1 MLINILILMISI
13 GIYASFGISNLMYI
27 LFSTITTY
35 ISAMIIGTNRCAKNY
50 ASYNVNYINQ
60 ENKND
65 ESMQVETKCDNA
77 KKSQNKKNGKWILIL
92 TIAINACILIVIKIL
107 LYGQAK
113 LNWLSGTQ
121 IIVPLGISYYTLQV
135 ISYIVDVY
143 KGKIE
148 VEKNFFKYLL
158 YVMYFPY
165 LFIGPITRYKDVKEE
180 LLKKKKIKLQNV
192 YNGIIR
198 ILWGLTKKFVI
209 AGRVGILIGTIS
221 SDVSIYKGAYAL
233 LAMLLYSVQL
243 YADFSGGI
251 DIVIGGSKI
260 LGINL
265 KENFDLPYLSQSIK
279 EFWRRWHIAL
289 SSWLKDYIY
298 IPLGGNR
305 CSKIRNQINIIITFV
320 ISGFWHG
327 MNYLLWGLLH
337 GLLVVYGKILK
348 TKWKIVNI
356 LITFLLVSILWSF
369 FIWPDTLTSLQMIRS
384 IFTNFNYA
392 EMFSN
397 LLNLGLNLA
406 NIIVLI
412 VFIIIL
418 IIFDIKKEKIIT
430 RIRNYKL
437 EGKIAI
443 IGTLALIVL
452 IFGIYGIGFNVSEFI
467 YSKF

>member
-1 MLINILILMISI
+1 MLINILLLILSI
-13 GIYASFGISNLMYI
+13 TIYASFGISNLIYI

-35 ISAMIIGTNRCAKNY
+35 IAARAIQSIKNKRAGI
-50 ASYNVNYINQ
+50 ASSHIQQ
-60 ENKND
+60 EHLQTKND
-65 ESMQVETKCDNA
+65 
-77 KKSQNKKNGKWILIL
+77 KWLMIL
-92 TIAINACILIVIKIL
+92 TIFINAAILIAIKMLLFGKAKISIL
-107 LYGQAK
+107 
-113 LNWLSGTQ
+113 NSVS

-135 ISYIVDVY
+135 ISYIADVY
-143 KGKIE
+143 KQKIE
-148 VEKNFFKYLL
+148 AEKNFFKYLL
-158 YVMYFPY
+158 YVLYFPY
-165 LFIGPITRYKDVKEE
+165 LFIGPITRYEDMKKE
-180 LLKKKKIKLQNV
+180 LFKKKTLKIENI
-192 YNGIIR
+192 YNGAIR
-198 ILWGLTKKFVI
+198 ILWGLAKKLLI
-209 AGRVGILIGTIS
+209 AGRVAILISTIS
-221 SDVSIYKGAYAL
+221 SDVVAYKGAYAL

-251 DIVIGGSKI
+251 DIVIGGSKM

-265 KENFDLPYLSQSIK
+265 KENFDSPYLSQSIK

-305 CSKIRNQINIIITFV
+305 CSKTRNKINVLITFV

-348 TKWKIVNI
+348 TKWEPLNI

-369 FIWPDTLTSLQMIRS
+369 FIWPDTLTSLKMIGS
-384 IFTNFNYA
+384 IFTNFNYVQ
-392 EMFSN
+392 MFKSFI
-397 LLNLGLNLA
+397 NLGLNLT

-412 VFIIIL
+412 ISVIVL
-418 IIFDIKKEKIIT
+418 IIFDIKKEKIISK
-430 RIRNYKL
+430 IKNYKL
-437 EGKIAI
+437 EGKLAI

-452 IFGIYGIGFNVSEFI
+452 VFGIYGIGFNVSEFI

>member
-1 MLINILILMISI
+1 MLINILLLILSI
-13 GIYASFGISNLMYI
+13 GIYASFGISNLIYI
-27 LFSTITTY
+27 LFSVVTTY
-35 ISAMIIGTNRCAKNY
+35 VAAIVIEKKRAQLDHDLQGIPTNGAQTKEN
-50 ASYNVNYINQ
+50 INL
-60 ENKND
+60 
-65 ESMQVETKCDNA
+65 
-77 KKSQNKKNGKWILIL
+77 KSSGKWILIL
-92 TIAINACILIVIKIL
+92 TIAINAGILIAIKIL
-107 LYGQAK
+107 LFGQAK
-113 LNWLSGTQ
+113 YNLLSMAN
-121 IIVPLGISYYTLQV
+121 IIAPLGISYYTLQV

-148 VEKNFFKYLL
+148 AESNFFKYIL

-165 LFIGPITRYKDVKEE
+165 LFIGPITRYEDMKNE
-180 LLKKKKIKLQNV
+180 LFKKKKIKLENI
-192 YNGIIR
+192 YNGAIR
-198 ILWGLTKKFVI
+198 ILWGLTKKLVI
-209 AGRVGILIGTIS
+209 AGRVGIIISTIA
-221 SDVSIYKGAYAL
+221 SDVSAYKGAYAL

-251 DIVIGGSKI
+251 DIVIGGSKM

-265 KENFDLPYLSQSIK
+265 KENFDSPYLSQSIK

-305 CSKIRNQINIIITFV
+305 CSKIRNQINVIITFV

-348 TKWKIVNI
+348 TKWKPLNI
-356 LITFLLVSILWSF
+356 IITFLLVSILWSF
-369 FIWPDTLTSLQMIRS
+369 FIWPDTLTSLQMIGS
-384 IFTNFNYA
+384 IFTNFNYT

-397 LLNLGLNLA
+397 FLNLGLNLQ
-406 NIIVLI
+406 NITVLI
-412 VFIIIL
+412 IGVMAL
-418 IIFDIKKEKIIT
+418 ITFDIKKEKIISK
-430 RIRNYKL
+430 IKNYKL
-437 EGKIAI
+437 EGKLAI

-452 IFGIYGIGFNVSEFI
+452 LFGIYGIGFNVSEFI

>member
-1 MLINILILMISI
+1 MLINILLLILSI
-13 GIYASFGISNLMYI
+13 GIYASFGISNLIYI
-27 LFSTITTY
+27 LFSVVTTY
-35 ISAMIIGTNRCAKNY
+35 VAARMIDGKRADTRP
-50 ASYNVNYINQ
+50 ASTT
-60 ENKND
+60 ENKN
-65 ESMQVETKCDNA
+65 SRN
-77 KKSQNKKNGKWILIL
+77 SGKWILIL
-92 TIAINACILIVIKIL
+92 TITINAGILIAIKIL
-107 LYGQAK
+107 LFGQAK
-113 LNWLSGTQ
+113 YNLLSTAN
-121 IIVPLGISYYTLQV
+121 IIAPIGISYYTLQV

-148 VEKNFFKYLL
+148 AEKNFFKYLL

-165 LFIGPITRYKDVKEE
+165 LFIGPITRYEYMKEE
-180 LLKKKKIKLQNV
+180 LFKKKKIKVQNI
-192 YNGIIR
+192 YNGTIR

-209 AGRVGILIGTIS
+209 AGRVGILIGTIA
-221 SDVSIYKGAYAL
+221 SDVSFYKGAYAL

-251 DIVIGGSKI
+251 DIVIGGSKM

-265 KENFDLPYLSQSIK
+265 KENFDSPYLSQSIK

-305 CSKIRNQINIIITFV
+305 CSKIRNKINVIITFV

-327 MNYLLWGLLH
+327 MNYLLWGLIH

-369 FIWPDTLTSLQMIRS
+369 FIWTDTLTSIQMIGS

-397 LLNLGLNLA
+397 FLNLGLNLA

-412 VFIIIL
+412 ISVIAL

-430 RIRNYKL
+430 KIKNYKL
-437 EGKIAI
+437 EGKLAI

>member
-1 MLINILILMISI
+1 MLINILLLILSI
-13 GIYASFGISNLMYI
+13 GIYAKFGISNLIYI

-35 ISAMIIGTNRCAKNY
+35 IAAMVIERKKINKGNAL
-50 ASYNVNYINQ
+50 YNVNNVN
-60 ENKND
+60 EGNKNN
-65 ESMQVETKCDNA
+65 ETIEVEA
-77 KKSQNKKNGKWILIL
+77 KNNQNKKHRKWILIL
-92 TIAINACILIVIKIL
+92 TIAINACILIAIKIL
-107 LYGQAK
+107 IFGQAK
-113 LNWLSGTQ
+113 YNLLSTTN
-121 IIVPLGISYYTLQV
+121 IIAPLGISYYTLQV

-148 VEKNFFKYLL
+148 AEKNFFKYLL

-165 LFIGPITRYKDVKEE
+165 LFIGPITRYEDMKKE
-180 LLKKKKIKLQNV
+180 LFKKKSIKLENI
-192 YNGIIR
+192 YNGAIR

-209 AGRVGILIGTIS
+209 AGRVGILINTIATDTS
-221 SDVSIYKGAYAL
+221 NYKGSYAL

-251 DIVIGGSKI
+251 DIVIGGSKM

-265 KENFDLPYLSQSIK
+265 KENFDSPYLSQSIK

-305 CSKIRNQINIIITFV
+305 CSKIRNKINVIITFV

-327 MNYLLWGLLH
+327 INYLLWGLMH

-348 TKWKIVNI
+348 TKWKPLNI
-356 LITFLLVSILWSF
+356 LITFLLVSVLWSF
-369 FIWPDTLTSLQMIRS
+369 FIWPDTITSLQMIQS
-384 IFTNFNYA
+384 IFTNFNYV
-392 EMFSN
+392 EMFTN
-397 LLNLGLNLA
+397 FQNLGLNLE

-412 VFIIIL
+412 TSVLAL
-418 IIFDIKKEKIIT
+418 IIFDIKKDKIINK
-430 RIRNYKL
+430 IKNYKL
-437 EGKIAI
+437 EGKIAV

-452 IFGIYGIGFNVSEFI
+452 VFGIYGIGFNVSEFI

>member
-1 MLINILILMISI
+1 MLINILLLILSI
-13 GIYASFGISNLMYI
+13 GIYVSFGISNLIYI
-27 LFSTITTY
+27 LFSTVTTY
-35 ISAMIIGTNRCAKNY
+35 VAARIIASKRGTKGDDQ
-50 ASYNVNYINQ
+50 YNVNYADK
-60 ENKND
+60 ENKNAKII
-65 ESMQVETKCDNA
+65 EEVKGDNS
-77 KKSQNKKNGKWILIL
+77 KNNQNSKNRKWILIL
-92 TIAINACILIVIKIL
+92 TILINGFILIAIKIL

-113 LNWLSGTQ
+113 LNWLSTIN
-121 IIVPLGISYYTLQV
+121 IIAPLGISYYTLQV

-148 VEKNFFKYLL
+148 AEENFFKYLL

-165 LFIGPITRYKDVKEE
+165 LFIGPITRYEDMKKE
-180 LLKKKKIKLQNV
+180 LFKKKAIKLENI
-192 YNGIIR
+192 YNGAIR

-209 AGRVGILIGTIS
+209 AGRIGILINTIV
-221 SDVSIYKGAYAL
+221 SDTTTYKGAYSL

-243 YADFSGGI
+243 YSDFSGGI
-251 DIVIGGSKI
+251 DIVIGGSKM

-265 KENFDLPYLSQSIK
+265 KENFDSPYLSQSIK

-305 CSKIRNQINIIITFV
+305 CSKIRNKINIIITFV

-327 MNYLLWGLLH
+327 MNYLLWGLIH

-348 TKWKIVNI
+348 TKWKLLNI
-356 LITFLLVSILWSF
+356 LITFLLVSMLWSF
-369 FIWPDTLTSLQMIRS
+369 FIWPDTLTSLQMIGS
-384 IFTNFNYA
+384 IFTNFNYV

-397 LLNLGLNLA
+397 FLNLGLNLA
-406 NIIVLI
+406 NIVVLI
-412 VFIIIL
+412 ISVMAL

-430 RIRNYKL
+430 EIKKCKL
-437 EGKIAI
+437 EGKLAI

-452 IFGIYGIGFNVSEFI
+452 VFGIYGIGFNVSEFI

>member
-1 MLINILILMISI
+1 MLINILLLILSI
-13 GIYASFGISNLMYI
+13 GIYASFGISNLIYI
-27 LFSTITTY
+27 LFSTVTTY
-35 ISAMIIGTNRCAKNY
+35 AAARIIANKRVTKGGEP
-50 ASYNVNYINQ
+50 YNVNYTDK
-60 ENKND
+60 ENKNAEIIKEVKD
-65 ESMQVETKCDNA
+65 ENSKNN
-77 KKSQNKKNGKWILIL
+77 QNKKNGKWILII
-92 TIAINACILIVIKIL
+92 TIAVNTCILIAIKIL

-113 LNWLSGTQ
+113 LNWLSGVQ
-121 IIVPLGISYYTLQV
+121 IIAPLGISYYTLQV

-148 VEKNFFKYLL
+148 AEKNFFKYVL

-165 LFIGPITRYKDVKEE
+165 LFIGPITRYEDMKNE
-180 LLKKKKIKLQNV
+180 LFKNKRIKPENI
-192 YNGIIR
+192 YNGTIR
-198 ILWGLTKKFVI
+198 ILWGLTKKIVI
-209 AGRVGILIGTIS
+209 AGRVGILIGTIA
-221 SDVSIYKGAYAL
+221 SDVSAYKGAYAL

-251 DIVIGGSKI
+251 DIVIGGSKM

-265 KENFDLPYLSQSIK
+265 KENFDSPYLSQSIK

-305 CSKIRNQINIIITFV
+305 CGKIRNKINIIITFV

-348 TKWKIVNI
+348 TKWKPLNI
-356 LITFLLVSILWSF
+356 IITFLLVSILWSF
-369 FIWPDTLTSLQMIRS
+369 FIWPDTLTSLQMIGS

-392 EMFSN
+392 QMFTN

-412 VFIIIL
+412 ISVIVL
-418 IIFDIKKEKIIT
+418 IIFDIKKEKIISK
-430 RIRNYKL
+430 IKSYKL
-437 EGKIAI
+437 EGKLAI
-443 IGTLALIVL
+443 IGTLAILVL
-452 IFGIYGIGFNVSEFI
+452 VFGIYGIGFNVSEFI

>member
-1 MLINILILMISI
+1 MLINILLLILSI
-13 GIYASFGISNLMYI
+13 GIYASFGISNLIYI
-27 LFSTITTY
+27 LFSTVTTY
-35 ISAMIIGTNRCAKNY
+35 AAARIISNKRSIEGCTNCNINY
-50 ASYNVNYINQ
+50 ADK
-60 ENKND
+60 ENKNA
-65 ESMQVETKCDNA
+65 EIIEEVKGENYKNN
-77 KKSQNKKNGKWILIL
+77 QNKKNGKWILII
-92 TIAINACILIVIKIL
+92 TIAVNACILIAIKIL

-113 LNWLSGTQ
+113 LNWLSGIQ
-121 IIVPLGISYYTLQV
+121 IIAPLGISYYTLQV

-148 VEKNFFKYLL
+148 AEKNFFKYFL
-158 YVMYFPY
+158 YVVYFPY
-165 LFIGPITRYKDVKEE
+165 LFIGPITRYENMKEE
-180 LLKKKKIKLQNV
+180 LFKKEKIKLENI
-192 YNGIIR
+192 YNGVIR

-251 DIVIGGSKI
+251 DIVIGGSKM

-265 KENFDLPYLSQSIK
+265 KENFDSPYLSQSIK

-289 SSWLKDYIY
+289 SSWLRDYIY

-305 CSKIRNQINIIITFV
+305 CSKIRNKINVIITFV

-348 TKWKIVNI
+348 TKWKPINI
-356 LITFLLVSILWSF
+356 IITFLLISILWSF
-369 FIWPDTLTSLQMIRS
+369 FIWTDTLTSLQMIGS
-384 IFTNFNYA
+384 IFTNFNYV
-392 EMFSN
+392 EMLSN
-397 LLNLGLNLA
+397 FLNLGLNIA
-406 NIIVLI
+406 NIVVLI
-412 VFIIIL
+412 ISVIVL

-430 RIRNYKL
+430 KIKNYKI
-437 EGKIAI
+437 EGKLAI
-443 IGTLALIVL
+443 IGTLAIIVL
-452 IFGIYGIGFNVSEFI
+452 VFGIYGIGFNVSEFI

>member
-1 MLINILILMISI
+1 MLINILLLILSI
-13 GIYASFGISNLMYI
+13 GIYASFGISNLIYI
-27 LFSTITTY
+27 LFSTVTTY
-35 ISAMIIGTNRCAKNY
+35 VSARIIATKRAAEDDDLC
-50 ASYNVNYINQ
+50 NVNHADK
-60 ENKND
+60 ENKNA
-65 ESMQVETKCDNA
+65 EIIEEVKGENSKNN
-77 KKSQNKKNGKWILIL
+77 QNKKNGKWILII
-92 TIAINACILIVIKIL
+92 TIAVNAFILIAIKVL

-113 LNWLSGTQ
+113 LNWLSGAQ
-121 IIVPLGISYYTLQV
+121 IIAPLGISYYTLQV

-148 VEKNFFKYLL
+148 AEKNFFKYLL

-165 LFIGPITRYKDVKEE
+165 LFIGPITRYEDMKKE
-180 LLKKKKIKLQNV
+180 LFKKKKIKLENI
-192 YNGIIR
+192 YNGAIR

-209 AGRVGILIGTIS
+209 AGRVGILIGTIA
-221 SDVSIYKGAYAL
+221 SDVGTYKGAYAL
-233 LAMLLYSVQL
+233 LAMILYSVQL

-251 DIVIGGSKI
+251 DIVIGGSKM

-265 KENFDLPYLSQSIK
+265 KENFDSPYLSQSIK

-305 CSKIRNQINIIITFV
+305 CSKIRNKINVIITFV

-348 TKWKIVNI
+348 TKWKPLNI
-356 LITFLLVSILWSF
+356 IITFLLVSILWSF
-369 FIWPDTLTSLQMIRS
+369 FIWPDTLTSIQMIGS
-384 IFTNFNYA
+384 IFTNFNYV

-397 LLNLGLNLA
+397 FLNLGLNLA

-412 VFIIIL
+412 ISVIAL

-430 RIRNYKL
+430 KIKNYKL
-437 EGKIAI
+437 EGKLAI

-452 IFGIYGIGFNVSEFI
+452 VFGIYGIGFNVSEFI